1 MKTNKLENRLTYF
14 ILTYA
19 LFLLNINNIS
29 ILSILIGSIISLL
42 IILLIKNIKINNIF
56 ISILSIPIL
65 IYYLNKI
72 SYYIGDNILKEYSII
87 IITLTLLL
95 SIFILGNKGYH
106 TIIKVIIL
114 STYFILFI
122 SIIGIFL
129 TIPYININN
138 LNINILNTNNLLNNT
153 LLSTFIFTYSY
164 LLIYPITNTNFKNK
178 DLIIT
183 SIFNIIKYISI
194 YSILGLLIN
203 YLKYPYITI
212 FKKVNL
218 LNFIERIEILFSLN
232 YLFIFYFLL
241 VLIYYQIFNILK
253 NKINKKKYLNITLI
267 FLYFFIFLLSMLF

>member
-42 IILLIKNIKINNIF
+42 FILLIKNIKINNIF

-183 SIFNIIKYISI
+183 SIFHILKYISI

-241 VLIYYQIFNILK
+241 VLIYYQIFNVLK

>member
-42 IILLIKNIKINNIF
+42 IILLIKNIKINNVF

-72 SYYIGDNILKEYSII
+72 SYFIGDNILKEYSII

-122 SIIGIFL
+122 SLLGIIL

-138 LNINILNTNNLLNNT
+138 ININILNTNNLLNNT

-164 LLIYPITNTNFKNK
+164 LLIYPITNTKFKNK
-178 DLIIT
+178 DLVIT
-183 SIFNIIKYISI
+183 TIFHILKYISI
-194 YSILGLLIN
+194 YSIIGILIN

-241 VLIYYQIFNILK
+241 ILIYYQIFNVLN

-267 FLYFFIFLLSMLF
+267 FLYFLIFIFSMII